1 MDLSNVTLNTHASI
15 KITGKDGVT
24 LYCDPYEI
32 SEASHDADLIL
43 LTHDH
48 YDHLDPKSIANVVKK
63 DTAFI
68 VPESVQGSVSK
79 VAEGRQIIPL
89 KAGQRVA
96 VDGMRIQAVPAYN
109 LKKQYH
115 PKAKGWLGYLIDLD
129 QRVYYIAGDTD
140 ALPENTKFQVDVAL
154 VPIGGTFTMDAKE
167 AADFVNALCPKAVI
181 PVHYGTVAGKPE
193 DADQFEAQVNAC
205 IPVVRKLFV

>member
-1 MDLSNVTLNTHASI
+1 MDLSNISLNTHSSI
-15 KITGKDGVT
+15 KITGKDGIV

-32 SEASHDADLIL
+32 TEAAQDADLIL

-48 YDHLDPKSIANVVKK
+48 YDHFDPKSVEKVMKA

-68 VPESVQGSVSK
+68 VPESVQNSVSE
-79 VAEGRQIIPL
+79 VAGDRQVIPL
-89 KAGQRVA
+89 KAGQRVLI
-96 VDGMRIQAVPAYN
+96 DGVSIQAVAAYN

-115 PKAKGWLGYLIDLD
+115 PKAKGWLGYLITLD

-193 DADQFEAQVNAC
+193 DADHFEAQVNAC

>member
-1 MDLSNVTLNTHASI
+1 MDLSNVSLNTHASI
-15 KITGKDGVT
+15 KITGQNGVT

-32 SEASHDADLIL
+32 TEAAQDADLIL

-48 YDHLDPKSIANVVKK
+48 YDHLDPKSIEKVAKA

-68 VPESVQGSVSK
+68 VPESVQDSVSAAAK
-79 VAEGRQIIPL
+79 DRQVIPL
-89 KAGQRVA
+89 KAGQRVMI
-96 VDGMRIQAVPAYN
+96 DGVSIQAVPAYN

-115 PKAKGWLGYLIDLD
+115 PKEKGWLGYLITLD

-140 ALPENTKFQVDVAL
+140 ALPENTKLQADVAF
-154 VPIGGTFTMDAKE
+154 VPIGGTFTMDARE
-167 AADFVNALCPKAVI
+167 AADFVNALCPKTVI

-193 DADQFEAQVNAC
+193 DADQFEALVNAC